1 MLVRSLLALLL
12 LLRGRGD
19 HRRECFAD
27 GWIFKHLT
35 ERPSNDEVRQLEVT
49 PPRRVGVVLEGAGA
63 QHRARR
69 GERARVRG
77 DARGG
82 VRLLLTEVQSCQRRR
97 QPNKLE
103 DAHEHLSHPLL
114 LVVVLVG
121 LAVVWTS
128 SHAVHVSVHV
138 CVQPVVVRASV
149 RGGVQLI
156 VAGHLIQ
163 IAIGAEDSTPHL
175 LLLLLLDAAAEHA
188 ALGLLP
194 VRRRRG
200 AGDREGR
207 SVRATRARLLLGPIE
222 ITKSTRALTLTL
234 TLERVIPKG
243 AERVNLDGRHTPRA
257 LVRVI
262 HSLLQRS
269 CRGLD
274 DTRVGLRA
282 LRARR
287 GRSHRGHRG
296 ERNGRSRG

>member
-1 MLVRSLLALLL
+1 
-12 LLRGRGD
+12 
-19 HRRECFAD
+19 
-27 GWIFKHLT
+27 
-35 ERPSNDEVRQLEVT
+35 
-49 PPRRVGVVLEGAGA
+49 
-63 QHRARR
+63 
-69 GERARVRG
+69 
-77 DARGG
+77 
-82 VRLLLTEVQSCQRRR
+82 
-97 QPNKLE
+97 
-103 DAHEHLSHPLL
+103 
-114 LVVVLVG
+114 
-121 LAVVWTS
+121 
-128 SHAVHVSVHV
+128 V

-149 RGGVQLI
+149 RGGVRLI

-200 AGDREGR
+200 ARDREGR
-207 SVRATRARLLLGPIE
+207 SVRATGARLLATVE

-262 HSLLQRS
+262 DSLLQRS
-269 CRGLD
+269 RRGLD
-274 DTRVGLRA
+274 DTRVGLGA
-282 LRARR
+282 IRARR

-296 ERNGRSRG
+296 ERHGRSRG

>member
-27 GWIFKHLT
+27 GGIFKHLT

-82 VRLLLTEVQSCQRRR
+82 VRLLLTEVQSGQRRR
-97 QPNKLE
+97 ESDKLE
-103 DAHEHLSHPLL
+103 DAHEHLRHPLL

-121 LAVVWTS
+121 LAVVRAS

-149 RGGVQLI
+149 RGVRLI
-156 VAGHLIQ
+156 VAGLIQ
-163 IAIGAEDSTPHL
+163 IAIGAEDSTPRL
-175 LLLLLLDAAAEHA
+175 LLLLAAAAEHA

-207 SVRATRARLLLGPIE
+207 SIRATRARLLATVE
-222 ITKSTRALTLTL
+222 TAESARALTLTL

-262 HSLLQRS
+262 HSLLQRG

>member
-69 GERARVRG
+69 GQRARVRG

-82 VRLLLTEVQSCQRRR
+82 VRLLLTEVQSGQRRR
-97 QPNKLE
+97 ESDKLE
-103 DAHEHLSHPLL
+103 DADEHLRHPLL

-121 LAVVWTS
+121 LAVVWIS
-128 SHAVHVSVHV
+128 SHVVHVSVHV

-175 LLLLLLDAAAEHA
+175 LLLLLLDAEHA

-207 SVRATRARLLLGPIE
+207 SVRATGARLLLGPIE
-222 ITKSTRALTLTL
+222 TAESTRALTLTL
-234 TLERVIPKG
+234 RKRVIPKG

-257 LVRVI
+257 LVRVV

-269 CRGLD
+269 RRSLD
-274 DTRVGLRA
+274 DTRVGLGA
-282 LRARR
+282 IRARR

-296 ERNGRSRG
+296 ECHGRSRG

>member
-69 GERARVRG
+69 GQRARVRG

-82 VRLLLTEVQSCQRRR
+82 VRLLLTEVQAGQRRR
-97 QPNKLE
+97 ESDKLE

-128 SHAVHVSVHV
+128 SHVVHVSVHV

-149 RGGVQLI
+149 RGVRLI
-156 VAGHLIQ
+156 VAGLIQ

-175 LLLLLLDAAAEHA
+175 LLLLLLLDAEHA

-207 SVRATRARLLLGPIE
+207 SVRATGARLLGPIE
-222 ITKSTRALTLTL
+222 TAESARALTLTL
-234 TLERVIPKG
+234 TLERVISKG

-257 LVRVI
+257 LVRVVD
-262 HSLLQRS
+262 SLLQRS
-269 CRGLD
+269 RRGLD

-296 ERNGRSRG
+296 ECNGRSRG

>member
-69 GERARVRG
+69 GQRARVRG

-82 VRLLLTEVQSCQRRR
+82 VSLLLTEVQSGESRR
-97 QPNKLE
+97 QPNKLQH
-103 DAHEHLSHPLL
+103 AHEHLSHPLL

-121 LAVVWTS
+121 LAVVRAS

-149 RGGVQLI
+149 RGVRLI
-156 VAGHLIQ
+156 VPGHLI
-163 IAIGAEDSTPHL
+163 IAAGAEDSTPH

-207 SVRATRARLLLGPIE
+207 SVRATRARLLGPIE
-222 ITKSTRALTLTL
+222 ITKSARALTLTL

-262 HSLLQRS
+262 HSLLQRG

>member
-49 PPRRVGVVLEGAGA
+49 PPRRIRVVLEGAGA

-69 GERARVRG
+69 GQRARVRG

-82 VRLLLTEVQSCQRRR
+82 VRLLLTEVQSGQRRR
-97 QPNKLE
+97 ESDKLE
-103 DAHEHLSHPLL
+103 DADEHLRHPLL

-121 LAVVWTS
+121 LAVVWIS
-128 SHAVHVSVHV
+128 SHVVHVSVHV

-175 LLLLLLDAAAEHA
+175 LLLLLLLDAEHA

-200 AGDREGR
+200 AGDRER
-207 SVRATRARLLLGPIE
+207 RPVRATGARLLASVE
-222 ITKSTRALTLTL
+222 ITKSARALTLTL

-257 LVRVI
+257 LVRVV

-269 CRGLD
+269 RRSLD
-274 DTRVGLRA
+274 DTRVGLGA
-282 LRARR
+282 IRARR

-296 ERNGRSRG
+296 ECHGRSRG

>member
-63 QHRARR
+63 QHRACR

-82 VRLLLTEVQSCQRRR
+82 VSLLLTEVQSGQRRR
-97 QPNKLE
+97 ESDKLE

-114 LVVVLVG
+114 LVIVLVG
-121 LAVVWTS
+121 LAVVCAS

-149 RGGVQLI
+149 RGGVRLI
-156 VAGHLIQ
+156 VAGLIQ
-163 IAIGAEDSTPHL
+163 IAIRAEDSTPH
-175 LLLLLLDAAAEHA
+175 LLLLLDAAAEHA

-207 SVRATRARLLLGPIE
+207 SVRATRARLLGPIE
-222 ITKSTRALTLTL
+222 ITKSARALTLTL
-234 TLERVIPKG
+234 TLERVIPEG

-262 HSLLQRS
+262 DSLLQRS
-269 CRGLD
+269 RRGLD

-282 LRARR
+282 IRARR

-296 ERNGRSRG
+296 ECHG